1 MRLVMKFGGTAVD
14 SPDKVRHVAQLVKS
28 YKKKG
33 SSNNNE
39 IVCVVSA
46 VRGMTDGLLSI
57 ADSVKRGDR
66 LSLDEFVKKSTNT
79 HTDIAKGAISNK
91 KLKGEA
97 VAATKKIIRE
107 LEDVLGGIVLLG
119 EVTPKSLD
127 YLMSFGERLSTPTV
141 SFALQD
147 IGIKSDYLT
156 GKEAGILTDGNF
168 GEARPLMDTTKLR
181 VSHKLEPMLKQDSV
195 PVVTGFMGADQ
206 YGNITTIGRGG
217 SDYTATIIAASIG
230 AKEAW
235 LWSDVDGLMTADP
248 KLVKDAQVLKEVSF
262 AEAMEMALFGAKYMH
277 PRALEPVIDT
287 KIPIRI
293 RNTFNVKHSGTIITQ
308 NPSKESQKIVKSV
321 SGIRHTALIEVSGGG
336 MVGAPGTAAKIFD
349 TLAKNRVNIM
359 MISQSPSES
368 SISMVV
374 RKSDLDKATTTLE
387 LSLLGKVIKQ
397 INVNDDVAVI
407 AVVGSG
413 MRGIKGVAAKVFS
426 AVAKYGINVIM
437 IAQGSS
443 ELNLAFVV
451 NDTDCEQAVRAL
463 HEEFEL
469 AAAAA
474 AKAAGKG

>member
-14 SPDKVRHVAQLVKS
+14 SPDKVRHVAQLLKS
-28 YKKKG
+28 YKKG
-33 SSNNNE
+33 NE

-57 ADSVKRGDR
+57 ADSVKRGDKMA
-66 LSLDEFVKKSTNT
+66 LDEFVKKSANT
-79 HTDIAKGAISNK
+79 HMKIVEGAISDER
-91 KLKGEA
+91 LKSEA
-97 VAATKKIIRE
+97 LAAVKKIISE
-107 LEDVLGGIVLLG
+107 LEDVLDGIVLLG
-119 EVTPKSLD
+119 EVTLKSLD
-127 YLMSFGERLSTPTV
+127 YLMSFGERLSTPIV

-147 IGIKSDYLT
+147 IGLKSVHLT
-156 GKEAGILTDGNF
+156 GKEAGLLTDSNF

-181 VSHKLEPMLKQDSV
+181 VSHKLEPMLKQDIV
-195 PVVTGFMGADQ
+195 PVVTGFIGADQ

-217 SDYTATIIAASIG
+217 SDYTATIIATSVG
-230 AKEAW
+230 AKEVW

-248 KLVKDAQVLKEVSF
+248 KLVNDAQVLKEVSF
-262 AEAMEMALFGAKYMH
+262 AEAMEMALYGAKYMH

-293 RNTFNVKHSGTIITQ
+293 RNTFNVKHNGTIIAQ

-321 SGIRHTALIEVSGGG
+321 SVIRHTALIDVSGGG

-349 TLAKNRVNIM
+349 TLAKNRINIM

-374 RKSDLDKATTTLE
+374 RKTDLDKATTTLE

-413 MRGIKGVAAKVFS
+413 MRGIKGVAAKVFG
-426 AVAKYGINVIM
+426 AVAKYDINVIM

-451 NDTDCEQAVRAL
+451 NDSDCEQAVRAL
-463 HEEFEL
+463 HDEFEL
-469 AAAAA
+469 A
-474 AKAAGKG
+474 KRPGKG

>member
-1 MRLVMKFGGTAVD
+1 MKFGGTAVD
-14 SPDKVRHVAQLVKS
+14 SSDKVRHVAQLVKS
-28 YKKKG
+28 HKKG
-33 SSNNNE
+33 ND

-57 ADSVKRGDR
+57 ADSVKRGDKT
-66 LSLDEFVKKSTNT
+66 SIDEFVKKSAKI
-79 HTDIAKGAISNK
+79 HTDIAAGAVSDK

-97 VAATKKIIRE
+97 VAVVKKIVSE

-127 YLMSFGERLSTPTV
+127 YLLSFGERLSTPMV

-147 IGIKSDYLT
+147 IAIKSVHLT

-181 VSHKLEPMLKQDSV
+181 VSHKLEPMLKQDIV
-195 PVVTGFMGADQ
+195 PVVTGFIGADQ
-206 YGNITTIGRGG
+206 HGNITTIGRGG

-230 AKEAW
+230 AEAVW

-248 KLVKDAQVLKEVSF
+248 KIVKDAQVLREVSF

-277 PRALEPVIDT
+277 PRALEPVIET

-293 RNTFNVKHSGTIITQ
+293 RNTFNIKHSGTVITQ

-321 SGIRHTALIEVSGGG
+321 SAIRHTALIDVSGGG

-374 RKSDLDKATTTLE
+374 RKTDLDKATTTLE

-397 INVNDDVAVI
+397 INIVDDVAVI

-426 AVAKYGINVIM
+426 AVAKRGVNVIM

-451 NDTDCEQAVRAL
+451 SDSECDESVRAL
-463 HEEFEL
+463 HREFEL
-469 AAAAA
+469 

>member
-14 SPDKVRHVAQLVKS
+14 SPDKVRHVGELVKS
-28 YKKKG
+28 HKKD
-33 SSNNNE
+33 NE
-39 IVCVVSA
+39 IVCVISA
-46 VRGMTDGLLSI
+46 VRGMTDGLLSV
-57 ADSVKRGDR
+57 AESVRRGDKT
-66 LSLDEFVKKSTNT
+66 SIEEFVKKSAKI

-97 VAATKKIIRE
+97 VASTKKIIRE

-181 VSHKLEPMLKQDSV
+181 VSHKLGPMLKQDSV
-195 PVVTGFMGADQ
+195 PVVTGFIGADQ

-230 AKEAW
+230 AEEVW

-248 KLVKDAQVLKEVSF
+248 KIVKDAQVLREVSF

-293 RNTFNVKHSGTIITQ
+293 RNTFNVNHCGTIITQ
-308 NPSKESQKIVKSV
+308 NPSKESPKIVKSV
-321 SGIRHTALIEVSGGG
+321 SVIRHTALIDVSGGG
-336 MVGAPGTAAKIFD
+336 MVGAPGTAANIFD

-374 RKSDLDKATTTLE
+374 RRDELDKAIMTLD
-387 LSLLGKVIKQ
+387 LNLLGKVVKRV
-397 INVNDDVAVI
+397 NVNNDVAVI

-413 MRGIKGVAAKVFS
+413 MRGIKGVAARVFN
-426 AVAKYGINVIM
+426 AVANQNVNVIM

-451 NDTDCEQAVRAL
+451 NDRDCEQVVRAL
-463 HEEFEL
+463 HDEFEL
-469 AAAAA
+469 
-474 AKAAGKG
+474 GKI